1 MSKSKKNGKNLIVKF
16 GGTSLANSERVSK
29 AASSVVAEAKK
40 GSKITVVVSAMGKMT
55 DQLLETAL
63 NLSPATKENPKVLD
77 DILSMG
83 ERTSARIFRAAL
95 KSKGVDS
102 RYFDPTDNDWP
113 IITDHSYGNARPLVS
128 ECKDRIR
135 NAILPLWAK
144 GLVPVIPGFI
154 GKTLDGRITTIGRG
168 GSDTTAFVLAEA
180 LNADEVVL
188 VTDVPGIMT
197 ADPKIVKNPRILQ
210 TIRAESLAGLADSGA
225 KFMHKKALKYKPK
238 SIDVRVISSKPGRI
252 DISGTIVKDEF
263 SVDVGVC
270 LASSDPVA
278 ILTVLGDSISS
289 EPMIISNIAR
299 QINAS
304 HVHILGLTANTN
316 SIIMYLPNDLPKGLL
331 NSIHAIVVR
340 HKKALAMALKRNMAF
355 IRINGVELEETP
367 GMIGRISE
375 PLRNN
380 NINISGI
387 FTIASSITVLV
398 DWNDRA
404 KAMESIEK
412 SLKEVIE

>member
-1 MSKSKKNGKNLIVKF
+1 MSKSKKDRKTLVVKF
-16 GGTSLANSERVSK
+16 GGTSLADSECVSK
-29 AASSVVAEAKK
+29 AASSVVGEAKK
-40 GSKITVVVSAMGKMT
+40 GSKIAVVVSAMGKMT
-55 DQLLETAL
+55 DQLLETTL
-63 NLSPATKENPKVLD
+63 NLSPVSNENPKVLD

-113 IITDHSYGNARPLVS
+113 IITDHSYGNAKPLKS
-128 ECKDRIR
+128 ECRDRIK
-135 NAILPLWAK
+135 NSILPLWAK
-144 GLVPVIPGFI
+144 GIVPVIPGFI

-197 ADPKIVKNPRILQ
+197 ADPKIVKTPRILQ

-252 DISGTIVKDEF
+252 DISGTIVTDEF
-263 SVDVGVC
+263 SVDVGAY
-270 LASSDPVA
+270 LASSHPVA
-278 ILTVLGDSISS
+278 ILTVLGDNISG
-289 EPMIISNIAR
+289 EPTIISEISR
-299 QINAS
+299 RIKAS
-304 HVHILGLTANTN
+304 RVHVLGLTANTN
-316 SIIMYLPNDLPKGLL
+316 SIIIYLPNDLPKSLL
-331 NSIHAIVVR
+331 NSIHAIVVK
-340 HKKALAMALKRNMAF
+340 HKKALAMALKRNKAI
-355 IRINGVELEETP
+355 IRINGVELEDTP

-380 NINISGI
+380 SINISGI

-398 DWNDRA
+398 DWNHRA